1 MAVLGFGIINHTYG
15 WIDEWFNWIVLPVIG
30 LSFLAS
36 ILLAYHDVYS
46 SLMTAER
53 RESALSIIDGALD
66 AVELLENEIEHP
78 TAGEKADLPAAAA
91 ESGAKIMEAGN
102 TLTAL
107 GMDRIGQRVRESIVP
122 RWLSKSR
129 LITPEGLRPLVSG
142 ARKRLEQARL
152 DVPQMDAGDL

>member
-66 AVELLENEIEHP
+66 AGERLENEIEHP

-91 ESGAKIMEAGN
+91 E
-102 TLTAL
+102 
-107 GMDRIGQRVRESIVP
+107 
-122 RWLSKSR
+122 
-129 LITPEGLRPLVSG
+129 
-142 ARKRLEQARL
+142 
-152 DVPQMDAGDL
+152 

>member
-1 MAVLGFGIINHTYG
+1 MEIRGARPRV
-15 WIDEWFNWIVLPVIG
+15 
-30 LSFLAS
+30 
-36 ILLAYHDVYS
+36 ILLCPPDDLLGDAR
-46 SLMTAER
+46 LNFEI
-53 RESALSIIDGALD
+53 LSHTNVRI
-66 AVELLENEIEHP
+66 
-78 TAGEKADLPAAAA
+78 ADLSAAAA